1 VCSCCTSTINPI
13 IHHGVASDDLIA
25 YFMYTVISP
34 FINRYITFHLLGT
47 LGVKDS
53 KKMDLLSFEAVLDEL
68 SANMEDEDDMDG
80 MEEMEADDIDD
91 ISSN

>member
-1 VCSCCTSTINPI
+1 LN
-13 IHHGVASDDLIA
+13 
-25 YFMYTVISP
+25 
-34 FINRYITFHLLGT
+34 N

-91 ISSN
+91 INSN

>member
-1 VCSCCTSTINPI
+1 MN
-13 IHHGVASDDLIA
+13 
-25 YFMYTVISP
+25 
-34 FINRYITFHLLGT
+34 N

-68 SANMEDEDDMDG
+68 SANMEDEDDIDG

-91 ISSN
+91 INSN